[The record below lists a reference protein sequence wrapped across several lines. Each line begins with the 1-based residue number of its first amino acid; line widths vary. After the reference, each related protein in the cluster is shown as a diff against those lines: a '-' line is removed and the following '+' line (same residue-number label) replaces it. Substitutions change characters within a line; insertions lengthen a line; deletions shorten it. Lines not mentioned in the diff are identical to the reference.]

1 MAKKLIALC
10 ACPMGLAHTFM
21 AAEAIEKAAKEKG
34 YEVKVETQG
43 SDGTQNALSPS
54 DIASAD
60 IIIHSIAIT
69 PEGVERFEGYEVYE
83 VTLQEMIKNPMGVLE
98 EIEADKAQN

>member
-21 AAEAIEKAAKEKG
+21 AAEAIE
-34 YEVKVETQG
+34 VKVETQG
-43 SDGTQNALSPS
+43 SDGIQNALSPS
-54 DIASAD
+54 DIAAAD

-69 PEGVERFEGYEVYE
+69 PEGLERFEGYEVYE

-98 EIEADKAQN
+98 EIEADKAHS